1 MTLAALFTHPMLLSP
16 NAQLWLIL
24 PLFVSVAV
32 VHKAMRVDKLRQLPL
47 QIVVIWVYMVLGT
60 AVLGILLW
68 GLTAWLGR
76 A

>member
-1 MTLAALFTHPMLLSP
+1 MLATLFVNPVLLSP

-24 PLFVSVAV
+24 PLFVSVAI
-32 VHKAMRVDKLRQLPL
+32 VHKTMRVRKLRHLPL
-47 QIVVIWVYMVLGT
+47 QVVVIWVYMVLGT
-60 AVLGILLW
+60 AVLGVLLW

>member
-1 MTLAALFTHPMLLSP
+1 MLATLFINPMLLSP

-32 VHKAMRVDKLRQLPL
+32 IHKTMRVETLRRLPL
-47 QIVVIWVYMVLGT
+47 QVVIIWIYMVLGT
-60 AVLGILLW
+60 AVLGVILW
-68 GLTAWLGR
+68 GVTAWLGR